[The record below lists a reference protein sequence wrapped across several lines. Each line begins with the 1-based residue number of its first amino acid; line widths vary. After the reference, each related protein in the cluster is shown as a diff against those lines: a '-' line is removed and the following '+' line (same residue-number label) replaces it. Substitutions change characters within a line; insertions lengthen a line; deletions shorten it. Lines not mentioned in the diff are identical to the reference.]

1 MTFGSLTIEQK
12 VHSDQDLVSVRDS
25 VRPRDSRRLVL
36 VPFTPKRAGS
46 LAYSLVMF
54 VVVSILAGVLV
65 AGLFIPFAGMAG
77 VTSNAAA
84 AELESLPAEL
94 ATPAPATRSKVL
106 MGNGKTLAYF
116 YDENRI
122 PVKLKSITPI
132 MRQAQ
137 IAIEDHRYYEHG
149 ALDFKGTMRALVR
162 NSTDGGITQGGS
174 SLTQQYVK
182 MVQVEACQAK
192 GDSQCVKDALAPTMQ
207 RKIRELRYAIAME
220 KKFTKDEILERY
232 LNIAYYGAGA
242 YGVEAAA
249 KHYFSTKASRLTL
262 AQAAMLAGLVQNPDS
277 HNPIRNPS
285 AALDRRDVVLNRM
298 VELKLITL
306 QQANEAKKVGF
317 DEKLVKKTRN
327 GCVGTRYPF
336 LCDYVRRTLLNA
348 PSLGKTEEDREN
360 MINRGGLV
368 IQTAIDPKTQDLAQ
382 RKVSSV
388 VGPRDPVISTM
399 NMIQPGTGL
408 IIAMAQSR
416 PVMGSDAKK
425 GQTYWNLATDPAMG
439 GIQGYQAG
447 STFKLFT
454 LAAAL
459 EKGIPINK
467 RFNARSPFNFTGRR
481 FTSCRGRERVWDRWV
496 VKNAVGH
503 SKSIGMTEAAEFSV
517 NTYFIQL
524 ELATGMCRVTKMAE
538 KTGVKVGARIGQ
550 PPVDIVKEF
559 QDKPSFTLGTVE
571 VSPLSMA
578 EAYATFA
585 ARGIH
590 CNPIIVSKI
599 TTRNGKNLAV
609 PDANCRR
616 VVDKDVADGVNRI
629 LKSVVDKGT
638 GKRAKIYDGRH
649 IAGKT
654 GTIDS
659 NEAVWFAGYTPEIA
673 GVAMIS
679 IDNTK
684 RPFRKSGPG
693 YYRGSG
699 VKGYRVP
706 STGAY
711 LEGSGSGDAGMKIWR
726 PVMQKYF
733 QQIPRTSF
741 NPPPRKIQVGEQV
754 RVPSLGGLGVDAA
767 TRKLE
772 RLGFTVERQFVYSDK
787 VPKYGF
793 MGWSPSP
800 GDWISEFGTMYAVY
814 SNGRDPEEVEEEK
827 DEARQKA
834 QERKRRQQQPPQNPG
849 NTPPTLPPIFPP
861 RR

>member
-1 MTFGSLTIEQK
+1 
-12 VHSDQDLVSVRDS
+12 
-25 VRPRDSRRLVL
+25 

-84 AELESLPAEL
+84 AELKSLPAEL

-122 PVKLKSITPI
+122 PVKLKSIAPI

-137 IAIEDHRYYEHG
+137 IAIEDHRFYEHG

-174 SLTQQYVK
+174 SITQQYVK

-192 GDSQCVKDALAPTMQ
+192 GDSQCVKDAQAPTMQ

-249 KHYFSTKASRLTL
+249 KHYFSTKASKLNL

-277 HNPIRNPS
+277 NNPIRNPS

-306 QQANEAKKVGF
+306 EQAKKAKQTGF
-317 DEKLVKKTRN
+317 DEKLVTKTRN

-382 RKVSSV
+382 QKVSSV

-416 PVMGSDAKK
+416 PVMGSKAKK

-459 EKGIPINK
+459 EKGIPISK
-467 RFNARSPFNFTGRR
+467 RFNAKSPFNFSGRP
-481 FTSCRGRERVWDRWV
+481 FTSCRGRERIWDRWI

-503 SKSIGMTEAAEFSV
+503 SESIGMTEAAEFSV
-517 NTYFIQL
+517 NTYFVQL

-550 PPVDIVKEF
+550 PPVNIVKEF

-590 CNPIIVSKI
+590 CDPIIVSKI
-599 TTRNGKNLAV
+599 TTRSDKTLAV

-616 VVDKDVADGVNRI
+616 VVDKDVADGVNKI

-654 GTIDS
+654 GTINS

-684 RPFRKSGPG
+684 RPFRKSGSG

-706 STGAY
+706 STGVY
-711 LEGSGSGDAGMKIWR
+711 LEGSGSGDAGSKIWR

-733 QQIPRTSF
+733 QQVPKTSF
-741 NPPPRKIQVGEQV
+741 NQPPRKIQVGEQV
-754 RVPSLGGLGVDAA
+754 RVPNLSGLGVAAA

-814 SNGRDPEEVEEEK
+814 SNGRDPAVVAEEK
-827 DEARQKA
+827 ADARKKA
-834 QERKRRQQQPPQNPG
+834 QDKKRRQQQQQQQPQNPAQ
-849 NTPPTLPPIFPP
+849 TPPTLPPIFPP
-861 RR
+861 GRR